1 MRQRPGRRPSA
12 VPLPRQHPRRPGV
25 RRRVSADGPAERL
38 GQQGLLEVVAPA
50 LVVEGGEEEAV
61 ELEEVA
67 WALGGLGDAVGT
79 SAGGRSGGESRC
91 RRGGAAAVCVGDAL
105 FPRRPA
111 SSAPSS
117 SAAARRGSPGP
128 DERRR
133 QRSPPAHEAEE
144 RPLRGDPGAELPW
157 AHGRER
163 RRLSPCRR
171 RESGP
176 AAVAV
181 AGARVLLVEPPLQHG
196 RWELPPAL
204 INFF

>member
-1 MRQRPGRRPSA
+1 MRLEFFLLLFVSSPPASLSLSPELDSKKKPLTHQLVPRHVRQRPGRRPSA

-91 RRGGAAAVCVGDAL
+91 RRGGAAAVCVGNVVVTV
-105 FPRRPA
+105 
-111 SSAPSS
+111 
-117 SAAARRGSPGP
+117 
-128 DERRR
+128 
-133 QRSPPAHEAEE
+133 
-144 RPLRGDPGAELPW
+144 GA
-157 AHGRER
+157 
-163 RRLSPCRR
+163 
-171 RESGP
+171 
-176 AAVAV
+176 
-181 AGARVLLVEPPLQHG
+181 
-196 RWELPPAL
+196 
-204 INFF
+204 